1 MDPHLK
7 YDNLKEVIRRHDYKY
22 YVLDD
27 PEISDIEY
35 DILFRDLSNFE
46 KKFPEL
52 LTSDSPTQRVGI
64 TPVSSFKTYEHNKQM
79 LSLSNVFSK
88 TELED
93 FFKRI
98 EKRMMDVS
106 DYDFYCEPKMDGAAI
121 SLIFEDGILTR
132 GATRGDGTT
141 GEDITSNV
149 KTIKSIPQKL
159 LQSSSFPIP
168 SYLEIRGEIYISKD
182 DFERLNKNAIHS
194 DDKVFANPR
203 NAASGS
209 LRQLDPKITSKRPLS
224 FMAHGLGEVRG
235 AEFKSL
241 EALFLNLANLGL
253 PVNKLNKKVNGIEGC
268 IAYYEN
274 ILANRDSIPFDIDGV
289 VYKINQFTYQDKL
302 GEISR
307 SPRWAIAHKFPAEE
321 ATTLIEEINFQVG
334 RTGILTP
341 VARLK
346 PVKVGGVIVSNCTL
360 HNIDELQRLDP
371 RIGDTVVI
379 RRAGDVIPQII
390 KIIESKR
397 PDESSSIDIPRFCP
411 ACNSK
416 IKQENQSDWE
426 VISSVKNDRVKS
438 FGSKIEAEY
447 FINFSNRPEYQ
458 LKEITNRAAFI
469 KCSSVFSCPE
479 IVKGNLI
486 HFVSRVAFDIDGLG
500 QEILNTFM
508 QKSYLSDPSDIFCL
522 ENYRLDLEKL
532 EGFGKKS
539 ISNLLTSINN
549 SRNIELSRLVYSL
562 GIPEVGE
569 ATSRNLASAF
579 LDFSSIQNASFIN
592 LIELDD
598 IGPKVASNIVN
609 FFKHE
614 YVSKLL
620 VNLIPHLKIKK
631 IIKKNIDEMP
641 LLNMQIVLTGK
652 LARFSR
658 DEIKESL
665 ISMGAKVTSSVSKN
679 TNFIIAGENAGS
691 KLNKASELG
700 IKVLSEENYS
710 ELINDPKK
718 YI

>member
-35 DILFRDLSNFE
+35 DILFRGLSSFE
-46 KKFPEL
+46 RKFPEL

-64 TPVSSFKTYEHNKQM
+64 TPVSSFKTYEHKKQM

-88 TELED
+88 SELQD

-168 SYLEIRGEIYISKD
+168 SYLEIRGEIYISKN

-289 VYKINQFTYQDKL
+289 VYKINQFAYQDKL

-397 PDESSSIDIPRFCP
+397 PAESSSIDIPRLCP

-426 VISSVKNDRVKS
+426 VISSVKNDKVKS

-469 KCSSVFSCPE
+469 KCSSIFSCPE

-486 HFVSRVAFDIDGLG
+486 HFVSRKAFDIDGLG

-508 QKSYLSDPSDIFCL
+508 QKSYLSDPSDIFSL
-522 ENYRLDLEKL
+522 ENYRHDLEKL
-532 EGFGKKS
+532 DGFGEKS

-579 LDFSSIQNASFIN
+579 LDFSSIQDASFIN

>member
-1 MDPHLK
+1 MDSHLK
-7 YDNLKEVIRRHDYKY
+7 YDNLKEVIRRHDYRY

-35 DILFRDLSNFE
+35 DILFRELATFE
-46 KKFPEL
+46 QKFSEL
-52 LTSDSPTQRVGI
+52 VTSDSPTQRVGI
-64 TPVSSFKTYEHNKQM
+64 TPVSSFKTYEHKKQM

-88 TELED
+88 NELED

-121 SLIFEDGILTR
+121 SLIFEDGVLMR

-168 SYLEIRGEIYISKD
+168 PYLEIRGEIYISKD
-182 DFERLNKNAIHS
+182 DFERLNKNAVHS

-235 AEFKSL
+235 AEFISL
-241 EALFLNLANLGL
+241 ESLFLNLANLGL

-268 IAYYEN
+268 MDYYEN

-289 VYKINQFTYQDKL
+289 VYKINQFAYQEKL

-346 PVKVGGVIVSNCTL
+346 PVKVGGVVVSNCTL

-379 RRAGDVIPQII
+379 RRAGDVIPQIV

-397 PDESSSIDIPRFCP
+397 PAESSSIHIPKHCP

-426 VISSVKNDRVKS
+426 VVSSFKNIRVKS

-447 FINFSNRPEYQ
+447 FIKSSNRSEYQ

-486 HFVSRVAFDIDGLG
+486 HFVSKKAFDIDGLG
-500 QEILNTFM
+500 QEILNTFIK
-508 QKSYLSDPSDIFCL
+508 KSYLSDPSDIFSL
-522 ENYRLDLEKL
+522 ENYRVDLEKL
-532 EGFGKKS
+532 EGFGEKS
-539 ISNLLTSINN
+539 ISNLLASIDN

-579 LDFSSIQNASFIN
+579 LDFINIQNASFKD

-609 FFKHE
+609 FFEHE
-614 YVSKLL
+614 YVKKLL
-620 VNLIPHLKIKK
+620 VNLIPHLAIKK

-652 LARFSR
+652 LSRFSR

>member
-7 YDNLKEVIRRHDYKY
+7 YDNLKEVIRRHDYRY

-64 TPVSSFKTYEHNKQM
+64 APVSSFKTYEHNKQM

-88 TELED
+88 SELQD

-168 SYLEIRGEIYISKD
+168 SFLEIRGEIYISKD

-397 PDESSSIDIPRFCP
+397 PAESSSIDIPRLCP

-486 HFVSRVAFDIDGLG
+486 HFVSRKAFDIDGLG
-500 QEILNTFM
+500 QEILNTFI

-579 LDFSSIQNASFIN
+579 LNFSSIQNASFKN

>member
-1 MDPHLK
+1 
-7 YDNLKEVIRRHDYKY
+7 
-22 YVLDD
+22 
-27 PEISDIEY
+27 
-35 DILFRDLSNFE
+35 
-46 KKFPEL
+46 
-52 LTSDSPTQRVGI
+52 
-64 TPVSSFKTYEHNKQM
+64 M

-88 TELED
+88 SELQD

-289 VYKINQFTYQDKL
+289 VYKINQFAYQDKL

-397 PDESSSIDIPRFCP
+397 PAESSSIDIPRLCP

-426 VISSVKNDRVKS
+426 VISSVKNDKVKS

-486 HFVSRVAFDIDGLG
+486 HFVSRKAFDIDGLG
-500 QEILNTFM
+500 QEILNTFI
-508 QKSYLSDPSDIFCL
+508 QKSYLSDPSDIFSL

-579 LDFSSIQNASFIN
+579 LNFSSIQNASFKN

>member
-7 YDNLKEVIRRHDYKY
+7 YDNLKEVIRRHDYRY

-64 TPVSSFKTYEHNKQM
+64 APVSSFKTYEHNKQM

-88 TELED
+88 SELQD

-168 SYLEIRGEIYISKD
+168 SYLEIRGEIYISKN

-289 VYKINQFTYQDKL
+289 VYKINQFAYQDKL

-397 PDESSSIDIPRFCP
+397 PAESSSIDIPRLCP

-426 VISSVKNDRVKS
+426 VISSVKNDKVKS

-486 HFVSRVAFDIDGLG
+486 HFVSRKAFDIDGLG

-508 QKSYLSDPSDIFCL
+508 QKSYLSDPSDIFSL
-522 ENYRLDLEKL
+522 ENYRVDLEKL
-532 EGFGKKS
+532 EGFGEKS
-539 ISNLLTSINN
+539 ISNLLTSIDN

-579 LDFSSIQNASFIN
+579 LNFSSIQNASFKN

>member
-7 YDNLKEVIRRHDYKY
+7 YDNLKEVIRRHDYRY

-64 TPVSSFKTYEHNKQM
+64 APVSSFKTYEHNKQM

-88 TELED
+88 SELQD

-132 GATRGDGTT
+132 GSTRGDGTT

-289 VYKINQFTYQDKL
+289 VYKINQFAYQDKL

-397 PDESSSIDIPRFCP
+397 PAESSSIDIPRLCP

-486 HFVSRVAFDIDGLG
+486 HFVSRKAFDIDGLG

-508 QKSYLSDPSDIFCL
+508 QKNYLSDPSDIFSL
-522 ENYRLDLEKL
+522 ENYRVDLEKL
-532 EGFGKKS
+532 EGFGEKS
-539 ISNLLTSINN
+539 ISNLLTSIDN

-579 LDFSSIQNASFIN
+579 LNFSSIQNASFKN

>member
-35 DILFRDLSNFE
+35 DILFRGLSSFE
-46 KKFPEL
+46 RKFPEL

-64 TPVSSFKTYEHNKQM
+64 TPVSSFKTYEHKKQM

-88 TELED
+88 SELQD

-289 VYKINQFTYQDKL
+289 VYKINQFAYQDKL

-426 VISSVKNDRVKS
+426 VISSLKNDKVKS

-486 HFVSRVAFDIDGLG
+486 HFVSRKAFDIDGLG
-500 QEILNTFM
+500 QEILNTFI

-562 GIPEVGE
+562 GIAEVGE

>member
-7 YDNLKEVIRRHDYKY
+7 YDNLKEVIRRHDYRY

-64 TPVSSFKTYEHNKQM
+64 APVSSFKTYEHNKQM

-88 TELED
+88 SELQD

-289 VYKINQFTYQDKL
+289 VYKINQFAYQDKL

-397 PDESSSIDIPRFCP
+397 PAESSSIDIPRLCP

-486 HFVSRVAFDIDGLG
+486 HFVSRKAFDIDGLG

-508 QKSYLSDPSDIFCL
+508 QKSYLSDPSDIFSL
-522 ENYRLDLEKL
+522 ESYRLDLEKL
-532 EGFGKKS
+532 EGFGEKS

-579 LDFSSIQNASFIN
+579 LNFSSIQNASFKN

-614 YVSKLL
+614 YVSELL

>member
-7 YDNLKEVIRRHDYKY
+7 YDNLKEVIRRHDYRY

-64 TPVSSFKTYEHNKQM
+64 APVSSFKTYEHNKQM

-88 TELED
+88 SELQD

-168 SYLEIRGEIYISKD
+168 SYLEIRGEIYISKN

-289 VYKINQFTYQDKL
+289 VYKINQFAYQDKL

-397 PDESSSIDIPRFCP
+397 PAESSSIDIPRLCP

-426 VISSVKNDRVKS
+426 VISSVKNDKVKS

-486 HFVSRVAFDIDGLG
+486 HFVSRKAFDIDGLG

-508 QKSYLSDPSDIFCL
+508 QKSYLSDPSDIFSL

-532 EGFGKKS
+532 EGFGEKS
-539 ISNLLTSINN
+539 ISNLLTSIDN

-579 LDFSSIQNASFIN
+579 LNFSSIQNASFKN

>member
-7 YDNLKEVIRRHDYKY
+7 YDNLKEVIRRHDYRY

-64 TPVSSFKTYEHNKQM
+64 APVSSFKTYEHNKQM

-88 TELED
+88 SELQD

-289 VYKINQFTYQDKL
+289 VYKINQFAYQDKL

-426 VISSVKNDRVKS
+426 VISSLKNDKVKS

-486 HFVSRVAFDIDGLG
+486 HFVSRKAFDIDGLG
-500 QEILNTFM
+500 QEILNTFI